1 LSLENNEIQRNITI
15 NMAFVVII
23 PLTIVGI
30 LGIAGYLLYRFIIVD
45 LLSNKSV
52 NDILRIYDIKK
63 TPFEI
68 VKEYYENK
76 GEMLS
81 DQEIWHRVKQY
92 KKKEPEQFLA
102 MYDSIRENSE
112 SK

>member
-1 LSLENNEIQRNITI
+1 
-15 NMAFVVII
+15 MAFVLII
-23 PLTIVGI
+23 PLTLVAI
-30 LGIAGYLLYRFIIVD
+30 LGITGYLLYRFIIFD
-45 LLSNKSV
+45 YLSNKSV
-52 NDILRIYDIKK
+52 NDILRRYDIKK

-76 GEMLS
+76 GEILS
-81 DQEIWHRVKQY
+81 DQEVWRRVKQY
-92 KKKEPEQFLA
+92 KRKEPEQFLA